1 MLAVLVGAAAYS
13 FVLPT
18 PRLPAACRAGDRGAA
33 PVSFENTEEV
43 DPGEVAGLRVLKYP
57 HPSLRAENAEI
68 EKFDYD
74 LKQLTKRMFKLMYAS
89 RGVGLAAPQVGI
101 NQRLM
106 VVNWE
111 GDPGM
116 SRSELV
122 LCNPSIVEKSS
133 GTATEPEGCLSFPGF
148 IADVERATSI
158 VVEFQTVKGKPRRLE
173 LDGWE
178 ARVFQHEY
186 DHLDGK
192 LYATDRLNEAE
203 SERVQPELDRL
214 TADYDDD
221 AAPVEPPRRSGV
233 VQMSA
238 AATES
243 TNDKWLAD
251 MQEAQ
256 GVYTFAHPGGEFE
269 AHLRSKGRFWAP
281 KFKCKSTWLLGSD
294 ATTLQVDFQQYGK
307 YEFQKTS
314 DGEWAGS
321 AVGQPDNWR
330 RMTKKRAFSAAE
342 VAVMDSKWEF
352 EHAGGTFEVELRA
365 DAFNHFVC
373 EAYPAHAHWRLDNA
387 DLPTPTI
394 YINWGKYGEYEL
406 EVAADGLSAVGSAK
420 GQPDK
425 WRKMTNLG
433 VLGSDLKQYAEHDH

>member
-18 PRLPAACRAGDRGAA
+18 PRLPAAYRAGERRAA

-43 DPGEVAGLRVLKYP
+43 DPGEVAGLRVLKFP
-57 HPSLRAENAEI
+57 HPLLRAENAEI
-68 EKFDYD
+68 ENFDYD

-186 DHLDGK
+186 DHLDG
-192 LYATDRLNEAE
+192 
-203 SERVQPELDRL
+203 
-214 TADYDDD
+214 
-221 AAPVEPPRRSGV
+221 
-233 VQMSA
+233 
-238 AATES
+238 
-243 TNDKWLAD
+243 
-251 MQEAQ
+251 
-256 GVYTFAHPGGEFE
+256 
-269 AHLRSKGRFWAP
+269 
-281 KFKCKSTWLLGSD
+281 
-294 ATTLQVDFQQYGK
+294 
-307 YEFQKTS
+307 
-314 DGEWAGS
+314 
-321 AVGQPDNWR
+321 
-330 RMTKKRAFSAAE
+330 
-342 VAVMDSKWEF
+342 
-352 EHAGGTFEVELRA
+352 
-365 DAFNHFVC
+365 
-373 EAYPAHAHWRLDNA
+373 
-387 DLPTPTI
+387 
-394 YINWGKYGEYEL
+394 
-406 EVAADGLSAVGSAK
+406 
-420 GQPDK
+420 
-425 WRKMTNLG
+425 
-433 VLGSDLKQYAEHDH
+433 